1 VNISAAPEV
10 STSLLEKIGICF
22 LFAQNYHIAMKYVAP
37 VRKELGIRTIF
48 NILGPLANPAGANM
62 ELMGVYEEALVEPLA
77 RVLANLGV
85 NRALVVYGTDGL
97 DEISMSAPTK
107 ICEIRGGDFIS
118 YEITPEKFGFTRCRK
133 EDLRGGTPQE
143 NANITRAILS
153 GEPGPKRDA
162 VLMNAG
168 AAIYLAGKADS
179 IVSGI
184 QVARE
189 MIDSGK
195 ALAQLERFVEITNKT
210 EEMAS

>member
-1 VNISAAPEV
+1 
-10 STSLLEKIGICF
+10 
-22 LFAQNYHIAMKYVAP
+22 
-37 VRKELGIRTIF
+37 
-48 NILGPLANPAGANM
+48 
-62 ELMGVYEEALVEPLA
+62 
-77 RVLANLGV
+77 
-85 NRALVVYGTDGL
+85 
-97 DEISMSAPTK
+97 
-107 ICEIRGGDFIS
+107 
-118 YEITPEKFGFTRCRK
+118 
-133 EDLRGGTPQE
+133 
-143 NANITRAILS
+143 
-153 GEPGPKRDA
+153 